1 MDVQNDQVSCARH
14 PETKCLL
21 ENVIMLEKK
30 NKVKTQFGDVFLDEI
45 HRKGKLFAEQPAGKC
60 LLIPAWC

>member
-1 MDVQNDQVSCARH
+1 MDVQNGQVSCARH

-21 ENVIMLEKK
+21 ENEMMLEKK

-45 HRKGKLFAEQPAGKC
+45 HRKGKESSLQSNQLESVC
-60 LLIPAWC
+60 